1 MFTTSCK
8 VITDGSSVIRQIY
21 IPELN
26 YQQEETLSLEAAMKH
41 VRLFANSLGI
51 QSYSQLMIG
60 CPFSP
65 PERIVFSFHYHS
77 QKGIG
82 SVGRIT
88 VTIHSL
94 VNEFP
99 FELSR
104 YKNIVKSGPLQ
115 KQLVCCYNRLPSKMV
130 LKI

>member
-8 VITDGSSVIRQIY
+8 VITDGSFVIRQIY

-26 YQQEETLSLEAAMKH
+26 YQQKETLEAAMKH
-41 VRLFANSLGI
+41 VWLFANSLGI
-51 QSYSQLMIG
+51 QSYSQLVIG

-65 PERIVFSFHYHS
+65 PKCIVHS
-77 QKGIG
+77 QKVIG

-94 VNEFP
+94 V
-99 FELSR
+99 L
-104 YKNIVKSGPLQ
+104 
-115 KQLVCCYNRLPSKMV
+115 KMV
-130 LKI
+130 LKIQDIS